1 MAGPSLRDGSALRD
15 GLRRPLPLPYHPLF
29 RFYEGGAL
37 TRSFRGL
44 PERPDDWWSEDWVG
58 SCTCAGNADPDGR
71 VQGLSV
77 VELPGAGPVTLRSV
91 VEAWPSEMLGADRSG
106 TETGV
111 LVKLLSPSGPV
122 PLHAHPTR
130 DWARR
135 HLGSAFGKTEAW
147 ILLDTPG
154 DGREPAY
161 AGIGFVP
168 GCDRE
173 WFSAAVRRHDNAS
186 LRSSLH
192 RFPVNPG
199 EVYVAHAGVPHFLGP
214 RISFIEVQEPSD
226 HIVIA
231 ETSGSDSDV
240 AAATMGLGWDLALDM
255 IDYRTDSAAATLA
268 RARQQPRVVR
278 TRSGSG
284 SGSGSREVRLF
295 HDDVL
300 PFFDASMLEV
310 DDELE
315 VSDGRF
321 SIAIVVAGE
330 GWVSGDFGREA
341 VRRGQSFVWPAS
353 LALRVHAGAS
363 PVRIVRCLGPAGPA
377 GPVGGPQPAGSSGQ
391 AIGASGQPVASGG
404 QEVAG

>member
-1 MAGPSLRDGSALRD
+1 MARSGEGLRDF
-15 GLRRPLPLPYHPLF
+15 LRRPLPLPYHPLF

-71 VQGLSV
+71 VQGLSM

-91 VEAWPSEMLGADRSG
+91 VEAWPAEMLGSG
-106 TETGV
+106 CLGAETGV

-186 LRSSLH
+186 LRGSLH
-192 RFPVNPG
+192 RFLVNPG

-231 ETSGSDSDV
+231 ETSGSGSGSGSDSEV
-240 AAATMGLGWDLALDM
+240 AAATMGLGWDVALDM
-255 IDYRTDSAAATLA
+255 IDYRTASAEETLA
-268 RARQQPRVVR
+268 RARQQPRVLR
-278 TRSGSG
+278 TRPGSR
-284 SGSGSREVRLF
+284 SREVRLF

-315 VSDGRF
+315 VGDGRF

-330 GWVSGDFGREA
+330 GWVSGDFGREP

-353 LALRVHAGAS
+353 LVLRVHAGAS
-363 PVRIVRCLGPAGPA
+363 PVRIVRCLGPAGP
-377 GPVGGPQPAGSSGQ
+377 VGGGGQPAGSDDQSV
-391 AIGASGQPVASGG
+391 GASGQPGASDG